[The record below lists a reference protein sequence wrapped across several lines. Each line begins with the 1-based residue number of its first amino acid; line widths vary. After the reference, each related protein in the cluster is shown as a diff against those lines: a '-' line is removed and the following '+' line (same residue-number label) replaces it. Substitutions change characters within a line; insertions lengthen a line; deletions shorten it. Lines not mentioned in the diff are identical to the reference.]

1 MAGEIRTIAILS
13 AMPSE
18 LAPIRRVLGLGVEP
32 QAGPSYVRGVY
43 KGVTVITAVTK
54 MGLAAAQ
61 KATEELF
68 TNFGADIDHLFV
80 VGIAGAYDPGLN
92 VGDVLTPE
100 FVVDERDGVA
110 RYPVNLSESKSSGVI
125 YSTDQL
131 CYDKTFVAMLRSR
144 NVSLVDMESGA
155 IAAVCERN
163 NCPFTI
169 IRAVSDR
176 VDKHAEKFD
185 VFHLANDD
193 GSPRYFAAI
202 RYVLSN
208 PRKIFYLAAM
218 GLGAKKAINASSSAL
233 LKNVER
239 LLSRE

>member
-1 MAGEIRTIAILS
+1 MAGDIRTIAILS
-13 AMPSE
+13 AMSSE
-18 LAPIRRVLGLGVEP
+18 LEPIRRVLGLGVEP
-32 QAGPSYVRGVY
+32 QAGSSYTRGVY

-61 KATEELF
+61 KATEDLF
-68 TNFGADIDHLFV
+68 SNFGADIDHLFV
-80 VGIAGAYDPGLN
+80 VGIAGTCDPGLN

-110 RYPVNLSESKSSGVI
+110 RYPVNLSACASSGVI

-131 CYDKTFVAMLRSR
+131 CYDKAFVAMLRSK

-176 VDKHAEKFD
+176 VDKHAENFD
-185 VFHLANDD
+185 VFHLANED
-193 GSPRYFAAI
+193 GSPRYLASI
-202 RYVLSN
+202 RYIL
-208 PRKIFYLAAM
+208 RKPWKIAYLISM
-218 GLGAKKAINASSSAL
+218 GLGAQKAINASSSEL
-233 LKNVER
+233 LKNVEC
-239 LLSRE
+239 LLSHE